1 MAITNGRFT
10 GEIEGRNIFSYSNKL
25 DYNIED
31 LEKRK
36 DLVSEILNLDEIG
49 SKDKFWMDVWDMA
62 NCKVSLNV
70 TDTLWTDTNVAQL
83 LESMGTYLIAKDESE
98 EKKEKRRFNRPKK
111 ETSINNDYSSS
122 EYEVIKNDK
131 NYRLAP
137 PDEITNKDYRLRNI
151 FSGDYN
157 HYKEVIYKKYIDGLK
172 EKIVEDSI
180 KRYGFHDG
188 VFEDFSCSKLIE
200 EDKWNNLKRLE
211 LEKIE
216 LLNDAKR
223 NLDVLK
229 QQNKDILNGTLY
241 LHRDENG
248 NSIEEIEIYKYEFI
262 NRIMPCNIQ
271 LAKSGYSNSDIK
283 SIEDKF
289 LYQKRI
295 RSYGVGLRHI
305 SNNISDIKDYMLSC
319 KLAYTNKVC
328 ISPDKNGV
336 NMDILEYVDY
346 ENPKHIESILYLQG
360 NEISYESDMS
370 IISYDI
376 TKVIRDLRSIN
387 KLDDKD
393 IYIIDGIR
401 HKITQEVLAKELNIS
416 QPAIKKRI
424 SKITNKIIDKFK
436 KIC

>member
-10 GEIEGRNIFSYSNKL
+10 GEIEGKNIFSYSNKL

-70 TDTLWTDTNVAQL
+70 TDALWTDTNVAQL

-98 EKKEKRRFNRPKK
+98 EKKEKRRFSRPKK
-111 ETSINNDYSSS
+111 ETSINNDYSAS

-137 PDEITNKDYRLRNI
+137 PDEVTNKDYRLRNI

-157 HYKEVIYKKYIDGLK
+157 HYKEVVYKKYIDGLK
-172 EKIVEDSI
+172 ERIVEDSI

-188 VFEDFSCSKLIE
+188 TFEDFSCSKLIE

-241 LHRDENG
+241 LHKDENG
-248 NSIEEIEIYKYEFI
+248 NSIEEIEIYKYEFM
-262 NRIMPCNIQ
+262 NRIIPCNIQ
-271 LAKSGYSNSDIK
+271 LAKSGYSNNDIK

-319 KLAYTNKVC
+319 KLAYTNRVC

-346 ENPKHIESILYLQG
+346 
-360 NEISYESDMS
+360 
-370 IISYDI
+370 
-376 TKVIRDLRSIN
+376 
-387 KLDDKD
+387 DK
-393 IYIIDGIR
+393 
-401 HKITQEVLAKELNIS
+401 S
-416 QPAIKKRI
+416 
-424 SKITNKIIDKFK
+424 
-436 KIC
+436 